1 MKIKHFVIFI
11 TFCFLISCKENQ
23 YQGIKIQS
31 KQIAVDSSTVSNI
44 KIDSFIAP
52 FKDHLNKQLDS
63 VLCFTTGDLT
73 KIDGDLESSLGNLM
87 ADICLVQSN
96 PIFNKR
102 TQKNI
107 DFVLLNHGGIRAP
120 IAKGNISS
128 RNAFQVMPFEN
139 ELVVVELTTSK
150 IKELLEY
157 LANAKKAHPIANM
170 TLAIHKEGNAY
181 QNVMINSTA
190 FESDS
195 EEKTYHV
202 LTSDYLQQGGDQMN
216 FFNNPVALHK
226 LDYKLRNAM
235 IDYFKKTDTITPKLD
250 QRFTYAN

>member
-23 YQGIKIQS
+23 YQNVKIQS
-31 KQIAVDSSTVSNI
+31 KQIVVDSTTVSNI
-44 KIDSFIAP
+44 KIDSFISP

-73 KIDGDLESSLGNLM
+73 KIDGDLESTLGNLM
-87 ADICLVQSN
+87 ADICFQQGN
-96 PIFNKR
+96 PVFNKR

-107 DFVLLNHGGIRAP
+107 DLVLLNHGGIRAP

-139 ELVVVELTTSK
+139 ELVVVELTTTK
-150 IKELLEY
+150 IKELLAY
-157 LANAKKAHPIANM
+157 LASAKKAHPIANM
-170 TLAIHKEGNAY
+170 TLAINHKGNDY
-181 QNVMINSTA
+181 LNVIINSKDFDT
-190 FESDS
+190 EDN
-195 EEKTYHV
+195 KRTYHV
-202 LTSDYLQQGGDQMN
+202 LTSDYLQQGGDRMN
-216 FFNNPVALHK
+216 FFKDPVSLYK